1 MLHILKS
8 PLNLK
13 RARSYKARY
22 IALSILRTKTKLNE
36 WRLVLYRERVRLMC
50 FTCWLRSGLSHFIN
64 MDLRLVLTTSKVRN
78 LFNVKDAVPEGLRTR
93 VVYKFSCASCN
104 ACYVGETS
112 RRFSTRVR
120 EHLLSDRCSNVFKHL
135 QRSEF
140 CRASWTP
147 DCFEILDSA
156 ATKYQVKLKESMF
169 IKWERPDL
177 NQQVS

>member
-1 MLHILKS
+1 MLHILQS

-13 RARSYKARY
+13 RARSYKVRY
-22 IALSILRTKTKLNE
+22 IALSILRT
-36 WRLVLYRERVRLMC
+36 
-50 FTCWLRSGLSHFIN
+50 
-64 MDLRLVLTTSKVRN
+64 TTFKVRN

-112 RRFSTRVR
+112 RHFSTQVR
-120 EHLLSDRCSNVFKHL
+120 EHILSDRSSNVFKHL
-135 QRSEF
+135 QSSEF
-140 CRASWTP
+140 CRASCTP